1 MINGTFTSMVPR
13 MKVLKKGREEMLD
26 KTMEKMW
33 VEREL
38 LEKGKKGLA
47 DIIMPATGCPLT
59 L

>member
-1 MINGTFTSMVPR
+1 MVPR